1 MHLEK
6 SLSLREDPAQSKINK
21 FLKKRKKMMTIKVKL
36 HVHFRGMRELRLERK
51 ERVEGRGVLAKFSL
65 LT

>member
-1 MHLEK
+1 
-6 SLSLREDPAQSKINK
+6 
-21 FLKKRKKMMTIKVKL
+21 MMTIKVKL

-51 ERVEGRGVLAKFSL
+51 ERVEGRGVLAKISL